1 MSVLNDLMFG
11 LTGYVMG
18 HLMSCDYIYKHRIY
32 VRERIYFE
40 QTRQIYDR
48 SKLKPTPQ
56 MLPEYPFV
64 NDLMSDAAIIS
75 DRVHPVEVV

>member
-40 QTRQIYDR
+40 QTQQIYDR
-48 SKLKPTPQ
+48 SKLKPTP
-56 MLPEYPFV
+56 
-64 NDLMSDAAIIS
+64 
-75 DRVHPVEVV
+75 